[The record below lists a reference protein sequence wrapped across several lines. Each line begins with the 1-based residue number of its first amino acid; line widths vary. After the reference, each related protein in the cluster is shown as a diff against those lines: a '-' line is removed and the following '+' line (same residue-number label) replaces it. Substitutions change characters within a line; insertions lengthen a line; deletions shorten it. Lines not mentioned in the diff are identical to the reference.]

1 MVTDKTLAIE
11 CLKLHLYLKEAPS
24 APWANK
30 CKAIVGEN
38 SDCQEY
44 NHVFFKKWI
53 VHKKDLTKENWQKE
67 LKEKYLDFGVVFDNF
82 INEFL
87 NWHQNTKMIHILK
100 PLRYKEITFDSI
112 VFEAIVAFDTE

>member
-11 CLKLHLYLKEAPS
+11 CLKLHLYLDKAPT
-24 APWANK
+24 APWTNK

-53 VHKKDLTKENWQKE
+53 VYKKDLTKENWQKE
-67 LKEKYLDFGVVFDNF
+67 LKEKYLDFVASFDNF
-82 INEFL
+82 IDEFL
-87 NWHQNTKMIHILK
+87 KWHQNTKMIHILR
-100 PLRYKEITFDSI
+100 PLRYKEITLDSI